1 MESTLKNAKKNDQEE
16 SADEVDS
23 VLVSNKSPNKK
34 DSCKSCGEDG
44 SNGEGKVASNECNK
58 INNNNLHPNK
68 KTSKTSKKN
77 QQSEEAPVK
86 SQSAA
91 MKALNI
97 FNLSKFHKR
106 NDNKDKDSDSCR
118 KQQLVGQRL
127 IRSSSIAKLLGNGI
141 PLLKNSD
148 ARETALRKSHSVHER
163 FSKRSEDVCENDYS
177 FSMSSLSSNDNLLS
191 RSVSSLEGHQWNPE
205 IISSKK
211 LNNFDAIKTL
221 TRNFGK
227 LLRKNYD
234 SVSISVPDPEYK
246 VSYLGNVLTAWSKGE
261 S

>member
-1 MESTLKNAKKNDQEE
+1 MESTLRNVKKNDQEE

-23 VLVSNKSPNKK
+23 VLVSNKSPDKK
-34 DSCKSCGEDG
+34 DSCKSCGKDG

-68 KTSKTSKKN
+68 KTSKKN
-77 QQSEEAPVK
+77 HQSEEAPVK

-106 NDNKDKDSDSCR
+106 SDNKDKDSDNGR

-148 ARETALRKSHSVHER
+148 AKETALRKSHSVHER